1 MKPEL
6 AMRLFSRQ
14 TLTSPQAER
23 QINAL
28 GSFRNGLFCPDKCS
42 AFEPISNGFTPPNI
56 TEPVRWLSRP
66 SGTFMYRQ
74 KSPAKVTGVMWNLSR
89 PDLCDTDKSGRR
101 TKLAPRHPQRLFSNY
116 WTADFDGLWVKK
128 VGLDTTLSF
137 VSEMFAVSGSD
148 FGLFTALEDLNRK
161 NYLVRQVGNGQAMS
175 YEGLDPAH
183 GVPGLYW
190 ITLFS
195 RSFAS
200 WLGIRKSIT
209 SSGLISEIPAG
220 FMLRFSETPDSC
232 QSEETLNVQ
241 KCLISELGERRFF
254 DIHRPLRS

>member
-1 MKPEL
+1 MPSL
-6 AMRLFSRQ
+6 QPSGPIRLL
-14 TLTSPQAER
+14 LTVALLVAAGCFASARAAIPLQP
-23 QINAL
+23 QIN
-28 GSFRNGLFCPDKCS
+28 
-42 AFEPISNGFTPPNI
+42 
-56 TEPVRWLSRP
+56 
-66 SGTFMYRQ
+66 
-74 KSPAKVTGVMWNLSR
+74 VTGYVIHVDLDPATGKLS
-89 PDLCDTDKSGRR
+89 
-101 TKLAPRHPQRLFSNY
+101 A
-116 WTADFDGLWVKK
+116 TA
-128 VGLDTTLSF
+128 
-137 VSEMFAVSGSD
+137 AVT
-148 FGLFTALEDLNRK
+148 FTALEDLNRK

-209 SSGLISEIPAG
+209 GSGLISEIPAG